1 MPSHLRKAF
10 HGTYVGLRCFLHVAL
25 RVPSLLFHSR
35 APAVSTS
42 ARTSAHPHRCP
53 RPYTRSSLRLSQ
65 ILRRP
70 PQEYRTAPEN
80 SHKSPPPFYMSTAA
94 ASVAL
99 VAAVAGKDDH
109 DEEEKALIHRS
120 QTKTKKMTPLG
131 VCLHRR
137 SQQDAILTPLY
148 SLNWFQH
155 PFFSNRAQNTV
166 YIHFIWLTN
175 WVIVTRNP
183 NPNRG
188 FLSQ

>member
-1 MPSHLRKAF
+1 
-10 HGTYVGLRCFLHVAL
+10 
-25 RVPSLLFHSR
+25 
-35 APAVSTS
+35 
-42 ARTSAHPHRCP
+42 
-53 RPYTRSSLRLSQ
+53 
-65 ILRRP
+65 
-70 PQEYRTAPEN
+70 
-80 SHKSPPPFYMSTAA
+80 MSTAA

-120 QTKTKKMTPLG
+120 QTEKMTPLG

-137 SQQDAILTPLY
+137 SQQEAILTPIY

-183 NPNRG
+183 NPNRD